1 MPAPLRPIAFF
12 LLLIAINQIGMTQ
25 DARIAV
31 RFLAFPAHA
40 QPEPVELI
48 ISKKETIE
56 INTPGHRMSKT
67 YSVPP
72 LSQIIV
78 GKSGIDEAGNP
89 KFDVYGKARAL
100 PAKEQIVL
108 LLRKG
113 KENSAGFVVLPVNAQ
128 KNDFPGG
135 SFMFINASGSQCAGI
150 IGDKKFALKPGQQKL
165 LTPKPNFNGDVCQVS
180 LSYLREE
187 EKGIRW
193 KLFLDGRW
201 STDKDMRTVAFFYQH
216 PKTGKVSIAPVIEII
231 GADIAPPPEE

>member
-1 MPAPLRPIAFF
+1 MPAPLRPFA
-12 LLLIAINQIGMTQ
+12 LLLLLASTSHTGMAQ
-25 DARIAV
+25 DAKIAM

-40 QPEPVELI
+40 RPEAVELI
-48 ISKKETIE
+48 ISSKETIE

-67 YSVPP
+67 YSVPA

-78 GKSGIDEAGNP
+78 GKSGVDEAGNP
-89 KFDVYGKARAL
+89 KFDVYGKAKAL

-113 KENSAGFVVLPVNAQ
+113 KDNSAGFVVLPINAQ
-128 KNDFPGG
+128 NNDFPGG
-135 SFMFINASGSQCAGI
+135 SFMFINASGSQCAGV

-165 LTPKPNFNGDVCQVS
+165 LTPKPNFDGDVCQVS
-180 LSYLREE
+180 LSYLRK
-187 EKGIRW
+187 EKQAMRW

-216 PKTGKVSIAPVIEII
+216 PKTGKISIAPVIEII